1 MPLLFGLSVC
11 VCLCLHV
18 TVLSLLLSLY
28 VERGQISCKL
38 HNIKYSQPICI
49 FKLEKEDDWH
59 SELPLKGMYSSFHL
73 FVSSSWFE
81 GGVYFFLGFDD
92 LLHEHCEIFQ
102 LHLLFYFSSEVYSF
116 TYITLF
122 YIVPFSRSRVLLNYI
137 FSAHL
142 VLMSLLSSSLIL
154 EGLHLAFGLEGY
166 FCWMHTQCSSGAFP
180 SGLEI
185 YPSLPFWPLRFLL
198 RTSLLFWQLW
208 LYRKLDASVFM
219 LLLFFCCSV
228 LRLTVITC
236 YKKIPF

>member
-1 MPLLFGLSVC
+1 MIDIQNYHWKACTLPFIYLFLLV
-11 VCLCLHV
+11 
-18 TVLSLLLSLY
+18 
-28 VERGQISCKL
+28 
-38 HNIKYSQPICI
+38 
-49 FKLEKEDDWH
+49 D
-59 SELPLKGMYSSFHL
+59 LKM
-73 FVSSSWFE
+73 VSISSW
-81 GGVYFFLGFDD
+81 D
-92 LLHEHCEIFQ
+92 LMICCMNTVKSFI

-116 TYITLF
+116 TCITLF
-122 YIVPFSRSRVLLNYI
+122 YIIPFSRSRVLLNYI

-208 LYRKLDASVFM
+208 LYIKLDASVFM